1 MFLSTTS
8 LKKSCFFLAMFFSVT
23 LCQNEELGSV
33 PQILVTT
40 QYIDVYCVASQM
52 TKTITSVPYASR
64 RVILI
69 DNDLYVNQ
77 YYKYDDDEIKR
88 NIALGCDDDDIYG
101 YRYSE
106 EDDGT
111 SSYNR
116 SEDDY

>member
-1 MFLSTTS
+1 MFRSIS
-8 LKKSCFFLAMFFSVT
+8 LRKSCFFLVMFFAVVF
-23 LCQNEELGSV
+23 CENERLVSV
-33 PQILVTT
+33 PEILVTT

-52 TKTITSVPYASR
+52 TKTITSVPDASR

-69 DNDLYVNQ
+69 DNDLYMNQ
-77 YYKYDDDEIKR
+77 YYKYDDDDIKK
-88 NIALGCDDDDIYG
+88 NIALGCDDDEIYG
-101 YRYSE
+101 YRHSE